1 MSDQGWS
8 RGRNLLSALMAASCV
23 LALTACTDR
32 TAKNESA
39 GQQLDA
45 AVDKT
50 EKATAAAAE
59 KAAEL
64 AEAARDKTKAYF
76 NSPEVRQDVGAV
88 KDAVKNL
95 GGAAVSTTDDAA
107 ITMSVSSAL
116 AKDPELN
123 AAHIDVQTKAG
134 TVRLAGAAPAASAK
148 ARAEQIAKGVKGVG
162 AVDNALEV
170 RAM

>member
-1 MSDQGWS
+1 MRDQGWI
-8 RGRNLLSALMAASCV
+8 RGRMLSVLLAASFV
-23 LALTACTDR
+23 LPLAACTDR
-32 TAKNESA
+32 TANESA
-39 GQQLDA
+39 GQQLDS

-50 EKATAAAAE
+50 KKATAAAAE

-64 AEAARDKTKAYF
+64 AETARDKTKAYLS
-76 NSPEVRQDVGAV
+76 SPEVKQDAAAM

-95 GGAAVSTTDDAA
+95 GSAAVTTTDDAA

-123 AAHIDVQTKAG
+123 AAHIDVQTKDG
-134 TVRLAGAAPAASAK
+134 TVRLAGAAPTASAK
-148 ARAEQIAKGVKGVG
+148 ARAGEIAKGVKGVG
-162 AVDNALEV
+162 TVDNALEV

>member
-1 MSDQGWS
+1 MRDQGWI
-8 RGRNLLSALMAASCV
+8 RGRMLSVLLAASFV
-23 LALTACTDR
+23 LPLAACTDR
-32 TAKNESA
+32 TANESA
-39 GQQLDA
+39 GQQLDS

-50 EKATAAAAE
+50 KKATAAAAE

-64 AEAARDKTKAYF
+64 AETARDKTKAYLS
-76 NSPEVRQDVGAV
+76 SPEVKQDAAAM

-95 GGAAVSTTDDAA
+95 GSAAVTTDDAA

-123 AAHIDVQTKAG
+123 AAHIDVQTKDG
-134 TVRLAGAAPAASAK
+134 TVRLAGAAPTASAK
-148 ARAEQIAKGVKGVG
+148 ARAGEIAKGVKGVG
-162 AVDNALEV
+162 TVDNALEV